1 MQVHELHN
9 LPDLIC
15 RVSWS
20 PKSRAV
26 HWSCRLELRRLSNFM
41 IVYLLLFFK
50 KKNGGVLHIIG
61 RLGGAFVQEE
71 WTTVTATVWLTP
83 YFRLVTDPFVFGSS
97 TTGKGRKKKPTEF
110 SFFLVESFL
119 ALVVTSLASSICKHF
134 FQKFK
139 WNFRMSARYA
149 RWTPH
154 SLERFL
160 LHQMLDMWRTG
171 KSV

>member
-1 MQVHELHN
+1 MCPFRSSYDRVLK
-9 LPDLIC
+9 LVARWRLIRFFKGFIC
-15 RVSWS
+15 CCFSKRKMVVFYTLLVVSVVRSFKRNERRWRPLFDSRRILDWS
-20 PKSRAV
+20 RT
-26 HWSCRLELRRLSNFM
+26 
-41 IVYLLLFFK
+41 LLFLAHQPPEK
-50 KKNGGVLHIIG
+50 EG
-61 RLGGAFVQEE
+61 
-71 WTTVTATVWLTP
+71 
-83 YFRLVTDPFVFGSS
+83 
-97 TTGKGRKKKPTEF
+97 KKKPTEF

-119 ALVVTSLASSICKHF
+119 PLVVTSLASSICKHF